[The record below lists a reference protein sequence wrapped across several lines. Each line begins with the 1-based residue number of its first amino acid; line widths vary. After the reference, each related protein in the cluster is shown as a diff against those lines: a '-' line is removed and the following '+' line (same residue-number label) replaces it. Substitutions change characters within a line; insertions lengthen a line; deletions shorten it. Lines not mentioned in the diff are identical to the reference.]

1 MIEND
6 ISQKHLDQMSE
17 LCWSSEGA
25 VLSYIKRNMLSFKNL
40 NGEKA
45 SLIRRFAENGFDRVL
60 SEMADRDLNLY
71 DLNQEGE
78 SQTLLDDYL
87 KYAKWYDPDCLSVII
102 TKGHYSKDDLAK
114 SFINVCEAHINNL
127 QSEDKE
133 IECLNLDIV
142 TDVFLKEGMDFSSLV
157 EGKVP
162 FYALCGIYDTF
173 KSKKIDVS
181 ESYQKLIVS
190 CIQKGLENNVDLN
203 VVDKHNKTAF
213 SFKSMELKSKFVRY
227 QAIKDNERLLD
238 LFVIVDQ
245 LAKGEK
251 EAVSFQK
258 ITKHIT
264 QLQKD
269 IMNAK
274 KRMRFD

>member
-1 MIEND
+1 
-6 ISQKHLDQMSE
+6 
-17 LCWSSEGA
+17 
-25 VLSYIKRNMLSFKNL
+25 
-40 NGEKA
+40 
-45 SLIRRFAENGFDRVL
+45 
-60 SEMADRDLNLY
+60 
-71 DLNQEGE
+71 
-78 SQTLLDDYL
+78 
-87 KYAKWYDPDCLSVII
+87 
-102 TKGHYSKDDLAK
+102 
-114 SFINVCEAHINNL
+114 
-127 QSEDKE
+127 
-133 IECLNLDIV
+133 

-190 CIQKGLENNVDLN
+190 CIQKGLDRDVDLN
-203 VVDKHNKTAF
+203 VVDKHNKTGF